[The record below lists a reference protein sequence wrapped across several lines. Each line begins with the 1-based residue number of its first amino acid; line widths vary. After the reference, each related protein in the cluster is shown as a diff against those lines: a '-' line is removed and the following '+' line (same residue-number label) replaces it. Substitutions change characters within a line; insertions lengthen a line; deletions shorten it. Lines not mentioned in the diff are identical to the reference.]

1 MNNYERT
8 YQYIKQYILTN
19 GYPPSM
25 REICKAVGVASTSTV
40 SYYLTQMEADGKII
54 RNKSKNRSIELTEL
68 KNRDNVRTMPILGQ
82 IAAGTPILAEE
93 NLSGEISF
101 SASFFKGNELFALR
115 VKGDSM
121 INVGIYDGDWVVINK
136 QSTAQN
142 GEIVAAMIDGS
153 ATVKRFYLERN
164 MVRLQPENNFMRP
177 IFSKDVVILGKV
189 VGLIR
194 SMQS

>member
-101 SASFFKGNELFALR
+101 SSSFFKGNELFALR

-153 ATVKRFYLERN
+153 ATVKRFYLERDII
-164 MVRLQPENNFMRP
+164 RLQPENNFMRP

>member
-101 SASFFKGNELFALR
+101 SSSFFKGNELFALR